1 MKVPTLATRDQIRAA
16 RTIRGWGVRDLAD
29 AVQAR
34 FPKSR
39 ISFTTITRFEGGAE
53 SRRDTVK
60 ALQATLEAE
69 GFTFVVGEAVG
80 VTWPWDAPERWRA
93 ARISPSATTQER

>member
-1 MKVPTLATRDQIRAA
+1 MEVPVLTTRDQVKAA

-39 ISFTTITRFEGGAE
+39 ISFTTITRFEGGAD
-53 SRRDTVK
+53 SRRDTVR

-69 GFTFVVGEAVG
+69 GFVFIVGDKPG
-80 VTWPWDAPERWRA
+80 VTWPWDAPERWRP
-93 ARISPSATTQER
+93 RL